1 MDHGIIIE
9 QNDIS
14 KHIVEFYKELF
25 GSLGRNNVHLE
36 VGFWPMEEQ
45 LRETEKVLVN
55 LPFSETEVAKAI
67 TGIKS
72 DSALGPNGF
81 TAIFFKKL
89 WMYVKNGIMN
99 MVKDFNMDKLDLK
112 RLNFGVITLV
122 PKVQEANTI
131 KQYIPICLLNV
142 DFKFFPKLLNDRI
155 TPIADNIISESQIT
169 FIKGRNILE
178 GVVILHEVLHELKR
192 SKRQGVLFK
201 IDFEKAYDKVRWD
214 FVQEVMERK
223 CFPPTWTEQTMNTIQ
238 GGKVC
243 ININGG
249 KNTIL

>member
-1 MDHGIIIE
+1 MSTS
-9 QNDIS
+9 N
-14 KHIVEFYKELF
+14 
-25 GSLGRNNVHLE
+25 
-36 VGFWPMEEQ
+36 
-45 LRETEKVLVN
+45 
-55 LPFSETEVAKAI
+55 
-67 TGIKS
+67 
-72 DSALGPNGF
+72 
-81 TAIFFKKL
+81 
-89 WMYVKNGIMN
+89 
-99 MVKDFNMDKLDLK
+99 
-112 RLNFGVITLV
+112 
-122 PKVQEANTI
+122 
-131 KQYIPICLLNV
+131 
-142 DFKFFPKLLNDRI
+142 FFPKLLNDRI